1 MAAAR
6 QSIVVMVRR
15 VFSIPWQAARYLPL
29 TLLFNF
35 APDPDEGAPYD
46 FEIMKQ
52 LRLLLSLVRV

>member
-29 TLLFNF
+29 TLFFNF
-35 APDPDEGAPYD
+35 APGPDEKAPYD
-46 FEIMKQ
+46 SEMMKQ
-52 LRLLLSLVRV
+52 LRLLLSLV